1 MRAGRPR
8 SRVVS
13 SRWRSGPILLLSVLM
28 ATAAAASGQASDP
41 ARIEFFEKEIRPLLV
56 EHCQVCHGPRLQQGG
71 LRLDSAEFLRQGGQS
86 GPAVVPGE
94 VEQSRLIRLVRGSG
108 DLQMPP
114 TGPLAENR
122 IAALEQWVRDG
133 AVWPEPRAVRKQKAE
148 RPSRVVARS
157 PADGELAA
165 GLRVWLKADAILL
178 EEEETLK
185 SWPDAGGRGNHWKVS
200 AVEGPSGEA
209 APPQWIPESRVHGK
223 PALRFDGQSRLE
235 GPESLRSKEPKSSG
249 TVFAVARFELQD
261 KSGEAER
268 SIAAPGGSRPWIIA
282 GTRRPGTANGAVS
295 YYLNGRESEGSP
307 AVRSLLNQVASGR
320 ISFRGDLAEV
330 ILYDSART
338 EAERRSVEAYLGDKY
353 DILLP
358 WNPEETVAKFS
369 EEEKSFWAFQPV
381 SPRETPAVRDQA
393 WPRTWLD
400 RFILAGLEAKGL
412 RPAPPADRRTLIRR
426 LTFNLLGLPPEPGE
440 VEAFVS
446 DPSPHAYSNLVERL
460 LDSPH
465 YGERWARHWLDVVRY
480 ADTTAHDGNYIMRFA
495 YRYRDYVVRSF
506 NQDKPYDRFILE
518 QLAGDLLSGDADW
531 RAFRDRMV
539 ATGFLVLGPKALAE
553 QDKEKFLFDVA
564 DEQIDVTGRTF
575 LGLTLACSRCHDHKF
590 DPIPTADY
598 YSLAAIF
605 KGTRTMADL
614 EFASKWQEWPLMSEL
629 RKRYPDRFPA
639 PVPSLAPLGQAS
651 QSSTRCEATA
661 DKAID
666 GVFNNRQE
674 TGEGDSS
681 PWWEVKLAE
690 SGPIG
695 MVVLWN
701 RVDAEFKRLSNFR
714 VSVLTD
720 DRQEVWN
727 QDFFPEGPDAEEFP
741 TPAEGFRICP
751 PQGTTGRIVRVELL
765 GPREEETSYLH
776 MAEVEVFAAGD
787 CSGPPAD
794 PLTVMAVKD
803 GGPTPMRIMVRG
815 NHRNPG
821 KLVPR
826 RFLQILDQGP
836 DGIVDS
842 DQSGRLELA
851 RFIASP
857 DNPLTARV
865 MVNRIWQWHFGTGLV
880 ASSDNFGTLGD
891 RPSHPELLDRL
902 AAWFVESGWSVK
914 QLHRLILNSSAYRM
928 QSGISNPAAEVADAG
943 NRLLWRFPRRRLE
956 AEALRDAIL
965 ALSGR
970 LDRTMGGSIF
980 DYKGKSAVD
989 DYYRGLFSA
998 GKGGYGF
1005 DAYRSGRRSLYLPVV
1020 RNQLFPM
1027 FQLFDF
1033 ADSNAVTSR
1042 RGDSTVAPQ
1051 ALFLMNSPFVMEQA
1065 RHFAEDLLSLET
1077 ADDRERVALAHRK
1090 VLARPPSDR
1099 ETEQALAYLAG
1110 YPKVQETNQAERAE
1124 ARREAWAS
1132 YCQLLFG
1139 LNEFMYIE

>member
-1 MRAGRPR
+1 MP
-8 SRVVS
+8 VVF
-13 SRWRSGPILLLSVLM
+13 LLLSVLM
-28 ATAAAASGQASDP
+28 AASAVNASGQASDS
-41 ARIEFFEKEIRPLLV
+41 ARIEFFEKRIRPLLV

-86 GPAVVPGE
+86 GPAVAPGE
-94 VEQSRLIRLVRGSG
+94 TEKSRLIQLVRGSG

-114 TGPLAENR
+114 TGPLSESQ
-122 IAALEQWVRDG
+122 ISALEQWVRDG
-133 AVWPEPRAVRKQKAE
+133 AVWPRPRAVRQQTTE
-148 RPSRVVARS
+148 RQSGVVARFPS
-157 PADGELAA
+157 DGELAA
-165 GLRVWLKADAILL
+165 GLRVWLKADAVQLK
-178 EEEETLK
+178 EGETFQV
-185 SWPDAGGRGNHWKVS
+185 WQDASGRGNHWKVA
-200 AVEGPSGEA
+200 AVVGGQGEVA
-209 APPQWIPESRVHGK
+209 APEWIAESRVHDK
-223 PALRFDGQSRLE
+223 PALRFKGRNRLQAPDALPAA
-235 GPESLRSKEPKSSG
+235 GSESAG
-249 TVFAVARFELQD
+249 TVFAVARFESQD
-261 KSGEAER
+261 NSNAAEGSG
-268 SIAAPGGSRPWIIA
+268 AAPGGKRPWIIA
-282 GTRRPGTANGAVS
+282 MTRRPGNANGADGL
-295 YYLNGRESEGSP
+295 YLNGQESDGFP

-330 ILYDSART
+330 ILYDTARA
-338 EAERRSVEAYLGDKY
+338 ESERRSVEAYLGDKY

-358 WNPEETVAKFS
+358 WNPEETAAEFT

-381 SPRETPAVRDQA
+381 TPGETPAVRDRA
-393 WPRTWLD
+393 WPRSWLD
-400 RFILAGLEAKGL
+400 RFILAKLEAQGL
-412 RPAPPADRRTLIRR
+412 RPAPSADRRTLIRR
-426 LTFNLLGLPPEPGE
+426 LHFNLLGLPPEPGE
-440 VEAFVS
+440 VEAFVN
-446 DPSPHAYSNLVERL
+446 DPSPQAYSNLVERL

-480 ADTTAHDGNYIMRFA
+480 ADTTAHDGNYIMRYA

-506 NQDKPYDRFILE
+506 NRDKPYDRFILE

-531 RAFRDRMV
+531 RAFRDRTV

-553 QDKEKFLFDVA
+553 QDKKKFLFDVA

-614 EFASKWQEWPLMSEL
+614 EFASKWQEWSLASEL

-651 QSSTRCEATA
+651 QSSTKCEATA
-661 DKAID
+661 DKAVD

-720 DRQEVWN
+720 ERQEVWN
-727 QDFFPEGPDAEEFP
+727 RVFFPEGPDAEEFP

-751 PQGTTGRIVRVELL
+751 PRGTTGRIVRVELL
-765 GPREEETSYLH
+765 GPREEETSTLH
-776 MAEVEVFAAGD
+776 MAEVEVFADGD
-787 CSGPPAD
+787 CSRPPAD

-803 GGPTPMRIMVRG
+803 GGPAPMRILVRG
-815 NHRNPG
+815 SHHNPG
-821 KLVPR
+821 RLVPR
-826 RFLQILDQGP
+826 RFLQILDRGRN
-836 DGIVDS
+836 GIVDS

-891 RPSHPELLDRL
+891 RPSHPALLDRL
-902 AAWFVESGWSVK
+902 AAYFVESGWSVK
-914 QLHRLILNSSAYRM
+914 QMHRLILNSSAYRM
-928 QSGISNPAAEVADAG
+928 QSGVSNPAAEVADAA

-1051 ALFLMNSPFVMEQA
+1051 ALFLLNSPFVLEQA
-1065 RHFAEDLLSLET
+1065 RHFAEDLLAREGV
-1077 ADDRERVALAHRK
+1077 DDRERVKLAHRK
-1090 VLARPPSDR
+1090 VLARPPSGR
-1099 ETEQALAYLAG
+1099 ETEQALAYLSA
-1110 YPKVQETNQAERAE
+1110 YPEVQEAGRAKQAETRQ
-1124 ARREAWAS
+1124 EAWAS

>member
-1 MRAGRPR
+1 MSFRFLP
-8 SRVVS
+8 
-13 SRWRSGPILLLSVLM
+13 LSVLM
-28 ATAAAASGQASDP
+28 AACAVNASGQVSES
-41 ARIEFFEKEIRPLLV
+41 ARIEFFEKQIRPLLV

-94 VEQSRLIRLVRGSG
+94 AEKSRLIQLVRGSG

-114 TGPLAENR
+114 TGPLSESQVS
-122 IAALEQWVRDG
+122 ALEQWVRDG
-133 AVWPEPRAVRKQKAE
+133 AAWPQPRAVRKQTTE
-148 RPSRVVARS
+148 RQSGVVARS

-165 GLRVWLKADAILL
+165 GLQAWLKADAIQLK
-178 EEEETLK
+178 EDETLK
-185 SWPDAGGRGNHWKVS
+185 TWEDAGGRGNHWKVS
-200 AVEGPSGEA
+200 PVEGHGGGAA
-209 APPQWIPESRVHGK
+209 APEWIAESRVHGK
-223 PALRFDGQSRLE
+223 PALRFDGRNRLE
-235 GPESLRSKEPKSSG
+235 GPDSILSKGAETSG
-249 TVFAVARFELQD
+249 TVFAVARFESQD
-261 KSGEAER
+261 RSNGAEGSG
-268 SIAAPGGSRPWIIA
+268 AAPGGKRPWIIA
-282 GTRRPGTANGAVS
+282 MTLEPGTEDGATR
-295 YYLNGRESEGSP
+295 YFLNGRQSQGFP
-307 AVRSLLNQVASGR
+307 AVQSLLSQVASGG

-330 ILYDSART
+330 ILYDTART
-338 EAERRSVEAYLGDKY
+338 EAERRSVEAYLGGKY

-358 WNPEETVAKFS
+358 WNPEETTAEFT

-381 SPRETPAVRDQA
+381 TPRETPAVGDRT

-400 RFILAGLEAKGL
+400 RFILARLEARGL
-412 RPAPPADRRTLIRR
+412 RPAPAADRRTLIRR
-426 LTFNLLGLPPEPGE
+426 LTFNLLGLPPEPAE
-440 VEAFVS
+440 VEAFVN
-446 DPSPHAYSNLVERL
+446 DPSPQAYANLVERL

-480 ADTTAHDGNYIMRFA
+480 ADTTAHDGNYIMRYA
-495 YRYRDYVVRSF
+495 YRYRDYVVRAF
-506 NQDKPYDRFILE
+506 NRDKPYDRFILE
-518 QLAGDLLSGDADW
+518 QIAGDLLSGDADW
-531 RAFRDRMV
+531 RAFRDRTV

-553 QDKEKFLFDVA
+553 QDKKKFLFDVA

-614 EFASKWQEWPLMSEL
+614 EFASKWQEWSLASEL
-629 RKRYPDRFPA
+629 RKRYPDRFLA
-639 PVPSLAPLGQAS
+639 PVPSLAPLGEAS
-651 QSSTRCEATA
+651 QSSTRCQATA

-674 TGEGDSS
+674 TGEGDAS

-720 DRQEVWN
+720 ERQEVWN
-727 QDFFPEGPDAEEFP
+727 RVYFPEGPDAEEFP

-751 PQGTTGRIVRVELL
+751 PRGTAGRIVRVELL
-765 GPREEETSYLH
+765 GPREDETSYLH
-776 MAEVEVFAAGD
+776 MAEVEVFAGGD
-787 CSGPPAD
+787 CSRPPPD

-803 GGPTPMRIMVRG
+803 GGPAPMRILVRG
-815 NHRNPG
+815 NHHNPG

-826 RFLQILDQGP
+826 RFLQILDRGRN
-836 DGIVDS
+836 GIVDS

-902 AAWFVESGWSVK
+902 AAYFVESGWSVK

-1065 RHFAEDLLSLET
+1065 RHFAEDLLSREG
-1077 ADDRERVALAHRK
+1077 ADDRERVELAHRK

-1099 ETEQALAYLAG
+1099 ETEQALAYLAA
-1110 YPKVQETNQAERAE
+1110 YPRAEGTAQDENAE
-1124 ARREAWAS
+1124 ARQEAWAS

>member
-1 MRAGRPR
+1 MLIRF
-8 SRVVS
+8 
-13 SRWRSGPILLLSVLM
+13 LLLPFLM
-28 ATAAAASGQASDP
+28 AAVTVAASGQASDS
-41 ARIEFFEKEIRPLLV
+41 ARIEFFEKQIRPLLV

-71 LRLDSAEFLRQGGQS
+71 LRLDSAEFLRQGGRS

-94 VEQSRLIRLVRGSG
+94 VDRSRLIQLVRGAG

-114 TGPLAENR
+114 TGPLSESR

-133 AVWPEPRAVRKQKAE
+133 AVWPQPRPVRKQTME
-148 RPSRVVARS
+148 RQSGVVARS

-165 GLRVWLKADAILL
+165 ELQVWLKADAIQFK
-178 EEEETLK
+178 EDETLK
-185 SWPDAGGRGNHWKVS
+185 VWQDASGRGNHWKI
-200 AVEGPSGEA
+200 AAAEELPEEA
-209 APPQWIPESRVHGK
+209 AAPEWIAESRVHGK
-223 PALRFDGQSRLE
+223 PALRFEGRSRLL
-235 GPESLRSKEPKSSG
+235 GPDVLLAKGSDAAG
-249 TVFAVARFELQD
+249 TVFAVARFEPGD
-261 KSGEAER
+261 GTGGAEGSG
-268 SIAAPGGSRPWIIA
+268 AAPGGKRPWVIA
-282 GTRRPGTANGAVS
+282 RIRRPETANGAVG
-295 YYLNGRESEGSP
+295 YYLNGKESQVSP
-307 AVRSLLNQVASGR
+307 AVQALLNQVAAGR

-338 EAERRSVEAYLGDKY
+338 EAERQSVEAYLGQKY

-358 WNPEETVAKFS
+358 WNPVETVAEFT

-381 SPRETPAVRDQA
+381 TFTEPPEVEDRA

-400 RFILAGLEAKGL
+400 RFILAGLEARGL
-412 RPAPPADRRTLIRR
+412 RPAPPADRRRLIRR
-426 LTFNLLGLPPEPGE
+426 LYFNLLGLPPEPGE
-440 VEAFVS
+440 VEAFVN
-446 DPSPHAYSNLVERL
+446 DPSPQAYSNLVERL

-480 ADTTAHDGNYIMRFA
+480 ADTTAHDGNYIMRYA
-495 YRYRDYVVRSF
+495 YRYRDYVVRAF

-553 QDKEKFLFDVA
+553 QDKKKFILDVA

-629 RKRYPDRFPA
+629 RKHYPDRFPA
-639 PVPSLAPLGQAS
+639 PVPSLAPLGEAS

-674 TGEGDSS
+674 TDEGDAN

-720 DRQEVWN
+720 QRQEVWN
-727 QDFFPEGPDAEEFP
+727 QAFFPEGPDAEEFP

-751 PQGTTGRIVRVELL
+751 PRGTTGRIVRVELL
-765 GPREEETSYLH
+765 GPREEETSTLH

-787 CSGPPAD
+787 CSRPPPD

-803 GGPTPMRIMVRG
+803 GGPAPMRILVRG
-815 NHRNPG
+815 NHHNPG

-826 RFLQILDQGP
+826 RFLQILDRGRN
-836 DGIVDS
+836 GIVDS

-880 ASSDNFGTLGD
+880 ASSANFGTLGE

-902 AAWFVESGWSVK
+902 AAYFVESGWSVK
-914 QLHRLILNSSAYRM
+914 QLHRLILNSSVYRM
-928 QSGISNPAAEVADAG
+928 QSGVSNPAAEVADAG

-1020 RNQLFPM
+1020 RNQIFPM

-1033 ADSNAVTSR
+1033 AGSNAVTSR

-1051 ALFLMNSPFVMEQA
+1051 ALFLLNSPFVVEQA
-1065 RHFAEDLLSLET
+1065 RHFAEALLSGEG
-1077 ADDRERVALAHRK
+1077 ADDRERVDLAHRR
-1090 VLARPPSDR
+1090 VLARPPSDE
-1099 ETEQALAYLAG
+1099 ETEQALAFLAA
-1110 YPKVQETNQAERAE
+1110 YPQTQGPGEVEGTEGLQ
-1124 ARREAWAS
+1124 EAWAS

>member
-1 MRAGRPR
+1 MSFRF
-8 SRVVS
+8 
-13 SRWRSGPILLLSVLM
+13 LLLSVLM
-28 ATAAAASGQASDP
+28 AAATVAALGQTSDP
-41 ARIEFFEKEIRPLLV
+41 ARIEFFEKQIRPLLV
-56 EHCQVCHGPRLQQGG
+56 EHCLVCHGPRLQQGE
-71 LRLDSAEFLRQGGQS
+71 LRLDSADFLRQGGQS

-94 VEQSRLIRLVRGSG
+94 VEESRLIQLVRGSG

-114 TGPLAENR
+114 TGPLSQSE
-122 IAALEQWVRDG
+122 IAALEQWVRAG
-133 AVWPEPRAVRKQKAE
+133 AVWPQPRAVRKQNGE
-148 RPSRVVARS
+148 RQGGVVARS
-157 PADGELAA
+157 PGDGEWAA
-165 GLRVWLKADAILL
+165 ELQVWLKADAIQLK
-178 EEEETLK
+178 EGETLQA
-185 SWPDAGGRGNHWKVS
+185 WPDASGRGNHWKVPT
-200 AVEGPSGEA
+200 VE
-209 APPQWIPESRVHGK
+209 APPREAPAPEWIADSRVHGK
-223 PALRFDGQSRLE
+223 PALRFEGPSRLA
-235 GPESLRSKEPKSSG
+235 GPDTFLAKDSEAVRTAL
-249 TVFAVARFELQD
+249 VVARFEPGD
-261 KSGEAER
+261 KGGGAGRSGAV
-268 SIAAPGGSRPWIIA
+268 PGGKRPWIIA
-282 GTRRPGTANGAVS
+282 MTRQAGTAGGAIR
-295 YYLNGRESEGSP
+295 YYLNGQEAEGVP
-307 AVRSLLNQVASGR
+307 AVQSLLGGVSAGR

-330 ILYDSART
+330 ILYDTART
-338 EAERRSVEAYLGDKY
+338 EEERRSVEAYLGDKY

-358 WNPEETVAKFS
+358 WNLEETAAEFA

-381 SPRETPAVRDQA
+381 TRPEPPPVRDRE

-400 RFILAGLEAKGL
+400 RFILARLEAEGL
-412 RPAPPADRRTLIRR
+412 RPAPPADRRRLIRR
-426 LTFNLLGLPPEPGE
+426 LTFNLVGLPPEPGE
-440 VEAFVS
+440 VEAFVN

-480 ADTTAHDGNYIMRFA
+480 ADTTAHDGNYIMRYA
-495 YRYRDYVVRSF
+495 YRYRDYVVRAF

-553 QDKEKFLFDVA
+553 QDKEKFILDVV

-614 EFASKWQEWPLMSEL
+614 EFASKWQEWPLVSEL

-639 PVPSLAPLGQAS
+639 PVPSLAGLGEAR
-651 QSSTRCEATA
+651 QSTTKCEATA

-674 TGEGDSS
+674 TDDGDSS

-714 VSVLTD
+714 VSVLNGE
-720 DRQEVWN
+720 RREVWSRV
-727 QDFFPEGPDAEEFP
+727 FFPEGPDAEEFP
-741 TPAEGFRICP
+741 TPAVGFRICP
-751 PQGTTGRIVRVELL
+751 PQGTEGRIVRLELP

-787 CSGPPAD
+787 CSRPPAD
-794 PLTVMAVKD
+794 PLMVMAVKD
-803 GGPTPMRIMVRG
+803 GSPAPMRILVRG
-815 NHRNPG
+815 NHHNPG

-826 RFLQILDQGP
+826 RFLQILDRGQGS
-836 DGIVDS
+836 VVNS
-842 DQSGRLELA
+842 EQSGRLELA
-851 RFIASP
+851 RFIARP

-865 MVNRIWQWHFGTGLV
+865 MVNRIWQWHFGRGLV
-880 ASSDNFGTLGD
+880 ASSDNFGSLGD
-891 RPSHPELLDRL
+891 RPSHPGLLDRL
-902 AAWFVESGWSVK
+902 AAHFMDSGWSVK
-914 QLHRLILNSSAYRM
+914 QLHRLILHSSLYRM
-928 QSGISNPAAEVADAG
+928 QSGVSNPAAEVADAD

-956 AEALRDAIL
+956 AEALRDAVL

-980 DYKGKSAVD
+980 DYQGKSAVD
-989 DYYRGLFSA
+989 DYFRGLFSA

-1005 DAYRSGRRSLYLPVV
+1005 EAYRSGRRSLYLPVV

-1042 RGDSTVAPQ
+1042 RGDSTVSTQ
-1051 ALFLMNSPFVMEQA
+1051 ALFMMNSPFVMQQA
-1065 RHFAEDLLSLET
+1065 RHFAEDLLSREG
-1077 ADDRERVALAHRK
+1077 ADDRELVALAHRR

-1099 ETEQALAYLAG
+1099 ETEQALAYLAA
-1110 YPKVQETNQAERAE
+1110 YPRIQGAGEAEGAET
-1124 ARREAWAS
+1124 RRQAWAS

>member
-1 MRAGRPR
+1 MVFRLP
-8 SRVVS
+8 
-13 SRWRSGPILLLSVLM
+13 LLSIL
-28 ATAAAASGQASDP
+28 TAAAASAASGQASDP
-41 ARIEFFEKEIRPLLV
+41 ARVEFFEKEIRPLLV
-56 EHCQVCHGPRLQQGG
+56 QHCQVCHGPRLQQGG
-71 LRLDSAEFLRQGGQS
+71 LRLDSAEFLRQGGRS
-86 GPAVVPGE
+86 GPAVVPGK
-94 VEQSRLIRLVRGSG
+94 VERSRLIQLVRGSG

-114 TGPLAENR
+114 TGPLPESR

-133 AVWPEPRAVRKQKAE
+133 AVWPRPRAVRKQAVE
-148 RPSRVVARS
+148 RQSGVVARS
-157 PADGELAA
+157 PTDGELAA
-165 GLRVWLKADAILL
+165 GLQVWLKADAIRL
-178 EEEETLK
+178 EEEETFE
-185 SWPDAGGRGNHWKVS
+185 SWQDAGGRGNHWRVS
-200 AVEGPSGEA
+200 AVEGQPGEPA
-209 APPQWIPESRVHGK
+209 APEWVAESRVHGK
-223 PALRFDGQSRLE
+223 PALRFEGRSRLE
-235 GPESLRSKEPKSSG
+235 GPDALPAPGSETAG
-249 TVFAVARFELQD
+249 TVFAVARFEPAG
-261 KSGEAER
+261 KNGAAGGSGP
-268 SIAAPGGSRPWIIA
+268 APGGKRPWIIA
-282 GTRRPGTANGAVS
+282 MTRHPGTGDGATR
-295 YYLNGRESEGSP
+295 YYLNGRESEGFP
-307 AVRSLLNQVASGR
+307 AVRALLNQVAAGR

-330 ILYDSART
+330 ILYDSACT
-338 EAERRSVEAYLGDKY
+338 EAERRSVEAYLGEKY

-358 WNPEETVAKFS
+358 WNPAETVAEFTD
-369 EEEKSFWAFQPV
+369 EEKSFWAFQPV
-381 SPRETPAVRDQA
+381 TPGEPPAVRDQA

-400 RFILAGLEAKGL
+400 RFILARLEAEGL
-412 RPAPPADRRTLIRR
+412 RPAPPADRRRLIRR
-426 LTFNLLGLPPEPGE
+426 LYFNLVGLPPEPGE
-440 VEAFVS
+440 VEAFVD
-446 DPSPHAYSNLVERL
+446 DPSPQAYSNLVERL

-480 ADTTAHDGNYIMRFA
+480 ADTTAHDGNYIMRYA
-495 YRYRDYVVRSF
+495 YRYRDYVVRAF
-506 NQDKPYDRFILE
+506 NRDKPYDRFILE

-553 QDKEKFLFDVA
+553 QDKKKFLFDVA
-564 DEQIDVTGRTF
+564 DEQIDVTGRAF

-614 EFASKWQEWPLMSEL
+614 EFASKWQEWPLVSEL
-629 RKRYPDRFPA
+629 RKRYPERFPA
-639 PVPSLAPLGQAS
+639 PAPSLAPLGQAS

-674 TGEGDSS
+674 TGEGDAR
-681 PWWEVKLAE
+681 PWWEVKLAQ

-720 DRQEVWN
+720 ERQEAWSRA
-727 QDFFPEGPDAEEFP
+727 FFPEGPDAEEFP

-751 PQGTTGRIVRVELL
+751 PRGTRGRIVRVELL
-765 GPREEETSYLH
+765 GPREEETSHLH

-787 CSGPPAD
+787 CSRPPPD

-803 GGPTPMRIMVRG
+803 GGPAPMRILVRG
-815 NHRNPG
+815 SHHNPG

-826 RFLQILDQGP
+826 RFLQILDGSRS
-836 DGIVDS
+836 GIVDS

-902 AAWFVESGWSVK
+902 AAYFVESGWSVK
-914 QLHRLILNSSAYRM
+914 QLHRLILNSSVYRM
-928 QSGISNPAAEVADAG
+928 QSGISNPSAELADAG

-956 AEALRDAIL
+956 AEALRDAVL

-1020 RNQLFPM
+1020 RNQIFPM

-1033 ADSNAVTSR
+1033 AGSNAVTSR

-1051 ALFLMNSPFVMEQA
+1051 ALFLLNSPFVLEQA
-1065 RHFAEDLLSLET
+1065 GHFAEDLLSREG
-1077 ADDRERVALAHRK
+1077 ADDRARVEMAHRK
-1090 VLARPPSDR
+1090 VLARPPSER
-1099 ETEQALAYLAG
+1099 ETEQALAYLAA
-1110 YPKVQETNQAERAE
+1110 YPKVREAGQAEQAE
-1124 ARREAWAS
+1124 ARQEAWAS

>member
-1 MRAGRPR
+1 MLIRF
-8 SRVVS
+8 
-13 SRWRSGPILLLSVLM
+13 LLLSFLM
-28 ATAAAASGQASDP
+28 AGVTVAASGQASDP
-41 ARIEFFEKEIRPLLV
+41 ARIEFFEKQIRPLLV
-56 EHCQVCHGPRLQQGG
+56 EHCLVCHGPRLQQGG
-71 LRLDSAEFLRQGGQS
+71 LRLDSADFLRQGGQS

-94 VEQSRLIRLVRGSG
+94 VDRSRLIQLVRGAG

-114 TGPLAENR
+114 TGPLSKSR
-122 IAALEQWVRDG
+122 ITALEQWVRAG
-133 AVWPEPRAVRKQKAE
+133 AVWPQPQAVRKQNGE
-148 RPSRVVARS
+148 RQGGVVARS
-157 PADGELAA
+157 PGDGEWAA
-165 GLRVWLKADAILL
+165 ELQVWLKADAIQLK
-178 EEEETLK
+178 EGETLEA
-185 SWPDAGGRGNHWKVS
+185 WQDAGGRGNHWKVS
-200 AVEGPSGEA
+200 AVEELSGEA
-209 APPQWIPESRVHGK
+209 AAPEWLAESRVHGK
-223 PALRFDGQSRLE
+223 PALRFEGRNRLV
-235 GPESLRSKEPKSSG
+235 GPDTLLATGAESAG
-249 TVFAVARFELQD
+249 TVFAVARFEPGD
-261 KSGEAER
+261 SAGEAEA
-268 SIAAPGGSRPWIIA
+268 SGAASGGDRPWIIA
-282 GTRRPGTANGAVS
+282 MTRHPGTGDGATRL
-295 YYLNGRESEGSP
+295 YLNGRESEGFP
-307 AVRSLLNQVASGR
+307 AVQSLLGEVAAGR

-330 ILYDSART
+330 ILYDTART
-338 EAERRSVEAYLGDKY
+338 EAERRSVEAYLGKKY

-358 WNPEETVAKFS
+358 WNPEETAAEFT

-381 SPRETPAVRDQA
+381 TPKEPPAVRDGE
-393 WPRTWLD
+393 WTRTWLD
-400 RFILAGLEAKGL
+400 RFILARLEAEGL
-412 RPAPPADRRTLIRR
+412 QPAPPADRRTLIRR
-426 LTFNLLGLPPEPGE
+426 LTFNLVGLPPEPGE
-440 VEAFVS
+440 VEAFVNDS
-446 DPSPHAYSNLVERL
+446 TPQAYSNLVERL

-480 ADTTAHDGNYIMRFA
+480 ADTTAHDGNYIMRYA
-495 YRYRDYVVRSF
+495 YRYRDYVVRAF

-553 QDKEKFLFDVA
+553 QDKEKFILDVV

-614 EFASKWQEWPLMSEL
+614 EFASKWQEWPLVSEL

-639 PVPSLAPLGQAS
+639 PVPSLAPLGKAS
-651 QSSTRCEATA
+651 QSSTKCEATA

-674 TGEGDSS
+674 TDEGDAS
-681 PWWEVKLAE
+681 PWWEVKLAD

-714 VSVLTD
+714 VSVLTGE
-720 DRQEVWN
+720 RREVWSR
-727 QDFFPEGPDAEEFP
+727 DFFPEGPDAEEFP
-741 TPAEGFRICP
+741 TPAEGFRICSP
-751 PQGTTGRIVRVELL
+751 RGTTGRIVRVELL
-765 GPREEETSYLH
+765 GAREEETSYLH

-787 CSGPPAD
+787 CSRPPPD

-803 GGPTPMRIMVRG
+803 GGQAPMRIMVRG
-815 NHRNPG
+815 SHHNPG

-826 RFLQILDQGP
+826 RFLQILDGSRS
-836 DGIVDS
+836 GIVDS

-902 AAWFVESGWSVK
+902 AAYFVESGWSVK
-914 QLHRLILNSSAYRM
+914 QLHRLILNSSLYRM
-928 QSGISNPAAEVADAG
+928 QSGVSDPAAEVADAG

-965 ALSGR
+965 ALGGR

-1020 RNQLFPM
+1020 RNQIFPM

-1033 ADSNAVTSR
+1033 AGSNAVTSR

-1065 RHFAEDLLSLET
+1065 RHFAENLLSR
-1077 ADDRERVALAHRK
+1077 AGVNDRERVELAHLK
-1090 VLARPPSDR
+1090 VLARPPSDD
-1099 ETEQALAYLAG
+1099 ETEQALAYLAA
-1110 YPKVQETNQAERAE
+1110 YPRIQGAGEAERAE
-1124 ARREAWAS
+1124 TRRQAWAS

>member
-1 MRAGRPR
+1 MPTR
-8 SRVVS
+8 
-13 SRWRSGPILLLSVLM
+13 ILLLSVLIAA
-28 ATAAAASGQASDP
+28 ATAASGQASDP
-41 ARIEFFEKEIRPLLV
+41 AGIEFFEKEIRPLLV

-71 LRLDSAEFLRQGGQS
+71 LRLDSAEFLRQGGLS
-86 GPAVVPGE
+86 GLAVVPGQ
-94 VEQSRLIRLVRGSG
+94 VEQSRLIQLVRGSG

-114 TGPLAENR
+114 TGPLSKNQV
-122 IAALEQWVRDG
+122 AALEQWVRDG
-133 AVWPEPRAVRKQKAE
+133 AVWPEPRTVRRQTAE

-157 PADGELAA
+157 PADGELADE
-165 GLRVWLKADAILL
+165 LQVWLKADDIQLK
-178 EEEETLK
+178 EEETLK
-185 SWPDAGGRGNHWKVS
+185 SWQDAAGRGDHWRVS
-200 AVEGPSGEA
+200 AEEGMSGEA
-209 APPQWIPESRVHGK
+209 AAPEWIPESRVHGK

-235 GPESLRSKEPKSSG
+235 GPDSLLSREGKSPG
-249 TVFAVARFELQD
+249 TVFAVARFESPVE
-261 KSGEAER
+261 SGQAEG
-268 SIAAPGGSRPWIIA
+268 SIAAPGGNRPWIIA
-282 GTRRPGTANGAVS
+282 RTRRPGTANGAVR
-295 YYLNGRESEGSP
+295 YYLNGKESDGSP
-307 AVRSLLNQVASGR
+307 AVRSLLDQVASGR

-330 ILYDSART
+330 ILYDSDRT
-338 EAERRSVEAYLGDKY
+338 EAERRSVEAYLGEKF

-358 WNPEETVAKFS
+358 WNPEETVAEFS
-369 EEEKSFWAFQPV
+369 EEEKSFWAFQSVTSSEP
-381 SPRETPAVRDQA
+381 PAVRDQA

-440 VEAFVS
+440 VEAFVN

-495 YRYRDYVVRSF
+495 YRYRDYVVRAF

-518 QLAGDLLSGDADW
+518 QLAGDLLAGDADW
-531 RAFRDRMV
+531 RAFLDRMV

-614 EFASKWQEWPLMSEL
+614 EFASKWQEWSLMSEL

-639 PVPSLAPLGQAS
+639 PIPSLAPLGEAS

-674 TGEGDSS
+674 TDKGDSS

-720 DRQEVWN
+720 ERQEVWN

-765 GPREEETSYLH
+765 GSREEETAYLH

-787 CSGPPAD
+787 CSRPPAD

-803 GGPTPMRIMVRG
+803 GGSTPMRIMVRG
-815 NHRNPG
+815 NHRSPG

-826 RFLQILDQGP
+826 RFLQILDEGP
-836 DGIVDS
+836 NGIVDS

-902 AAWFVESGWSVK
+902 AAYFVQSGWSIK

-928 QSGISNPAAEVADAG
+928 QSGISNPPAEVADAA

-1065 RHFAEDLLSLET
+1065 RHFAEDLLSRET
-1077 ADDRERVALAHRK
+1077 ADDRERVQLAHRK
-1090 VLARPPSDR
+1090 VLARPPSAE
-1099 ETEQALAYLAG
+1099 ETEQALEYLAA
-1110 YPKVQETNQAERAE
+1110 YPRKQGPGEAEGAE
-1124 ARREAWAS
+1124 NRREAWAS

>member
-1 MRAGRPR
+1 MQTRF
-8 SRVVS
+8 
-13 SRWRSGPILLLSVLM
+13 LLLSFLM
-28 ATAAAASGQASDP
+28 AVATAVSGQASDP

-71 LRLDSAEFLRQGGQS
+71 LRLDSAAFLRQGGRS
-86 GPAVVPGE
+86 GPAVAPGQ
-94 VEQSRLIRLVRGSG
+94 VEQSRLIQLVRGSG

-114 TGPLAENR
+114 TGPLPENR
-122 IAALEQWVRDG
+122 ISALEQWVRDG
-133 AVWPEPRAVRKQKAE
+133 AVWPEPRAVRQQAAE
-148 RPSRVVARS
+148 RQSPVVARS
-157 PADGELAA
+157 PADGALAA
-165 GLRVWLKADAILL
+165 ELQVWLKADAIRL
-178 EEEETLK
+178 EEEKKKLE
-185 SWPDAGGRGNHWKVS
+185 SWQDAGGRGNHWRVS
-200 AVEGPSGEA
+200 AGEGPSGEA
-209 APPQWIPESRVHGK
+209 AAPEWVLESRVHGK
-223 PALRFDGQSRLE
+223 PALRFDGQSRME
-235 GPESLRSKEPKSSG
+235 GPDSHLSGGNEPSG
-249 TVFAVARFELQD
+249 TVFAVARFESPD
-261 KSGEAER
+261 KSGEAEGNM
-268 SIAAPGGSRPWIIA
+268 AAPGGGPWIIA
-282 GTRRPGTANGAVS
+282 RSRLPGTANGAVR

-307 AVRSLLNQVASGR
+307 AVRSLLDQVASGR

-330 ILYDSART
+330 ILYDSAPT

-358 WNPEETVAKFS
+358 WNPEETAAEFT

-381 SPRETPAVRDQA
+381 SRGNPPAVKDQA

-412 RPAPPADRRTLIRR
+412 RPAPPADRRRLIRR
-426 LTFNLLGLPPEPGE
+426 LTFNLLGLPPEPAE
-440 VEAFVS
+440 VEAFVN
-446 DPSPHAYSNLVERL
+446 DPSPQAYSDLVERL

-480 ADTTAHDGNYIMRFA
+480 ADTTAHDGNYIMRYA
-495 YRYRDYVVRSF
+495 YRYRDYVVRAF

-614 EFASKWQEWPLMSEL
+614 EFASKWQEWPLASEL

-639 PVPSLAPLGQAS
+639 PAPSLAPLGEAS

-674 TGEGDSS
+674 TGKGDAS

-720 DRQEVWN
+720 ERQEVWN

-751 PQGTTGRIVRVELL
+751 PQGTRGRIVRVELP

-803 GGPTPMRIMVRG
+803 GGPAPMRIMVRG

-826 RFLQILDQGP
+826 RFLQILDRGP
-836 DGIVDS
+836 
-842 DQSGRLELA
+842 
-851 RFIASP
+851 
-857 DNPLTARV
+857 
-865 MVNRIWQWHFGTGLV
+865 
-880 ASSDNFGTLGD
+880 
-891 RPSHPELLDRL
+891 
-902 AAWFVESGWSVK
+902 
-914 QLHRLILNSSAYRM
+914 
-928 QSGISNPAAEVADAG
+928 
-943 NRLLWRFPRRRLE
+943 
-956 AEALRDAIL
+956 
-965 ALSGR
+965 
-970 LDRTMGGSIF
+970 
-980 DYKGKSAVD
+980 
-989 DYYRGLFSA
+989 
-998 GKGGYGF
+998 
-1005 DAYRSGRRSLYLPVV
+1005 
-1020 RNQLFPM
+1020 
-1027 FQLFDF
+1027 
-1033 ADSNAVTSR
+1033 
-1042 RGDSTVAPQ
+1042 
-1051 ALFLMNSPFVMEQA
+1051 
-1065 RHFAEDLLSLET
+1065 
-1077 ADDRERVALAHRK
+1077 
-1090 VLARPPSDR
+1090 
-1099 ETEQALAYLAG
+1099 
-1110 YPKVQETNQAERAE
+1110 
-1124 ARREAWAS
+1124 
-1132 YCQLLFG
+1132 
-1139 LNEFMYIE
+1139 

>member
-1 MRAGRPR
+1 MQTRF
-8 SRVVS
+8 
-13 SRWRSGPILLLSVLM
+13 LLLSFLM
-28 ATAAAASGQASDP
+28 AAATAVSGQASDP

-71 LRLDSAEFLRQGGQS
+71 LRLDSAEFLRQGGRS
-86 GPAVVPGE
+86 GPAVAPGQ
-94 VEQSRLIRLVRGSG
+94 VEQSRLIQLVRGTG

-114 TGPLAENR
+114 TGPLPENR
-122 IAALEQWVRDG
+122 ISALEQWVRDG
-133 AVWPEPRAVRKQKAE
+133 AVWPEPRAVRQQSAE
-148 RPSRVVARS
+148 RRSPVVARS
-157 PADGELAA
+157 PADGALAA
-165 GLRVWLKADAILL
+165 ELQVWLKADAIRL
-178 EEEETLK
+178 EEEETLE
-185 SWPDAGGRGNHWKVS
+185 SWRDDGGRGNHWKVS
-200 AVEGPSGEA
+200 AGEGPSVEA
-209 APPQWIPESRVHGK
+209 AAPEWVPESRVHGK
-223 PALRFDGQSRLE
+223 PALRFDGQSRME
-235 GPESLRSKEPKSSG
+235 GPDSHLSGGNEPSG
-249 TVFAVARFELQD
+249 TVFAVARFESPD
-261 KSGEAER
+261 KSGEAEGNM
-268 SIAAPGGSRPWIIA
+268 AAPGGGPWIIA
-282 GTRRPGTANGAVS
+282 RSRLPGTANGAVR

-307 AVRSLLNQVASGR
+307 AVRSLLDQVASGR

-338 EAERRSVEAYLGDKY
+338 PAERRSLEAYLGDKY

-358 WNPEETVAKFS
+358 WNPEETAAEFT

-381 SPRETPAVRDQA
+381 SPGEPPAVRDQA

-412 RPAPPADRRTLIRR
+412 WPAPPADRRRLIRR
-426 LTFNLLGLPPEPGE
+426 LTFNLLGLPPEPEE
-440 VEAFVS
+440 VEAFVN
-446 DPSPHAYSNLVERL
+446 DPSPQAYSDLVERL

-465 YGERWARHWLDVVRY
+465 YGERWARHWMDVVRY

-495 YRYRDYVVRSF
+495 YRYRDYVVRAF

-564 DEQIDVTGRTF
+564 DEQIDVTGRAF

-614 EFASKWQEWPLMSEL
+614 EFASKWQEWPLVSEL

-639 PVPSLAPLGQAS
+639 PASSLAPLGEAS

-674 TGEGDSS
+674 TGEGDAG

-690 SGPIG
+690 SVPIG

-714 VSVLTD
+714 VSVLTGE
-720 DRQEVWN
+720 RQEVWN
-727 QDFFPEGPDAEEFP
+727 RVFFPEGPDAEEFP

-751 PQGTTGRIVRVELL
+751 PQGTRGRIVRVELL
-765 GPREEETSYLH
+765 GPREEETSALH

-803 GGPTPMRIMVRG
+803 GGPAPMRIMVRG

-826 RFLQILDQGP
+826 RFLQILDRG
-836 DGIVDS
+836 DNGIVDS

-928 QSGISNPAAEVADAG
+928 QSGVSNPAAEVADAG

-998 GKGGYGF
+998 GQGGYGF

-1051 ALFLMNSPFVMEQA
+1051 ALFLMNSPFVLEQA
-1065 RHFAEDLLSLET
+1065 RHFAADLLSREG
-1077 ADDRERVALAHRK
+1077 ADDRERVELAHLK

-1099 ETEQALAYLAG
+1099 ETRQALAYLAA
-1110 YPKVQETNQAERAE
+1110 YPRTQGPGEAEGSE
-1124 ARREAWAS
+1124 GRREAWAS